1 MSAARRLPLDGVHNF
16 RDFGGYARVGGGRVA
31 RGLLWRSGQHGAASD
46 ADLAA
51 IAAIN
56 LAHVADLRGDSERAN
71 WPCRRPDGFAAHVLF
86 APGETSGGHANAV
99 GAAGGSY
106 GEVRSAGDA
115 ACVMRF
121 IYASMPDR
129 PVLLATLRL
138 YLDALAK
145 GGPALVHCFAGKDRT
160 GFAVALVQTLLGVH
174 RDDILADYM
183 LTMEGEAFERHVA
196 AKADDIRAGF
206 GAAMDDGAVR
216 VLLGV
221 APDFLDTALA
231 AVAQSHGTVERFAAQ
246 QLGWTA
252 AKQDAL
258 VAAYAV

>member
-1 MSAARRLPLDGVHNF
+1 MTGDRRLPLDGVHNF
-16 RDFGGYARVGGGRVA
+16 RDFGGYARAGGGRVA
-31 RGLLWRSGQHGAASD
+31 RGLLWRSGQHGAASE

-51 IAAIN
+51 IGALG

-71 WPCRRPDGFAAHVLF
+71 WPCRRPAGFAARVLF
-86 APGETSGGHANAV
+86 APGETAGGHANAV

-106 GEVRSAGDA
+106 GEVRTADDA
-115 ACVMRF
+115 AQVMRF
-121 IYASMPDR
+121 IYSTMPDR

-138 YLDALAK
+138 YLDALAQ

-183 LTMEGEAFERHVA
+183 LTVEGEGFERHVA
-196 AKADDIRAGF
+196 AKAQDIRDGF
-206 GAAMDDGAVR
+206 GPAMDEAAVR

-231 AVAQSHGTVERFAAQ
+231 AVADGHGSVEAFAATR
-246 QLGWTA
+246 LGWTP
-252 AKQDAL
+252 AKQEAL
-258 VAAYAV
+258 VAAYTV